1 MKIKKKTSINES
13 FVLPKKSS
21 DPALKYFITF
31 QPHMS
36 DSKADRIAKFVS
48 VMKCR
53 YKNFFSRIRLPV
65 KKKKKKG
72 RKIKDPI
79 VSDLMK

>member
-1 MKIKKKTSINES
+1 
-13 FVLPKKSS
+13 
-21 DPALKYFITF
+21 
-31 QPHMS
+31 MS

-65 KKKKKKG
+65 KKKKKG
-72 RKIKDPI
+72 GKIKDPI

>member
-1 MKIKKKTSINES
+1 
-13 FVLPKKSS
+13 
-21 DPALKYFITF
+21 
-31 QPHMS
+31 MS

-65 KKKKKKG
+65 KKKKKR
-72 RKIKDPI
+72 RKNKRSNRFRFNEVKSSLPTKKVKKKRLISNENNEIKI
-79 VSDLMK
+79 SLVV

>member
-1 MKIKKKTSINES
+1 
-13 FVLPKKSS
+13 
-21 DPALKYFITF
+21 
-31 QPHMS
+31 MS

-65 KKKKKKG
+65 KKKKRRKNKRSNRFRFNEVKSSLPTKKVKKK
-72 RKIKDPI
+72 RLISNENNEIKISL
-79 VSDLMK
+79 VV